1 MSLYEFNRL
10 SEQDQLTAVWE
21 LSNFVISR
29 RDGRLYR
36 NLYAIENF
44 FVEVC
49 YNPDLNQTVGCRAFS
64 SISQLDPYLLGI
76 NLPSLSTQ

>member
-1 MSLYEFNRL
+1 MTLHEFKRL

-21 LSNFVISR
+21 QSNFVISR

-36 NLYAIENF
+36 NLYAIESF

-64 SISQLDPYLLGI
+64 SSSQLEPYLHGI
-76 NLPSLSTQ
+76 NLVTLSTP